1 MSNHPNRHSPPPI
14 ASAAVLRGVIPD
26 DEKVPLK
33 EKLAYGFGG
42 LSGGI
47 DAHAEKY
54 INNPIFVLTC
64 GISPAIMSLCAVIF
78 SFWSGVC
85 DMIMG
90 YVSDKTRTRWGRRKP
105 YIFLGAFLMAA
116 WGPVLF
122 LIDSSWPTPG
132 IIAWMVG
139 ANLVALV
146 FFAIWNIPY
155 QCVLLECTTNST
167 ERTNVATWRA
177 YTGTL
182 AGLGMAWLWWLV
194 QRPIFNDITGQPDV
208 IKGAFWVFVGLGVLV
223 LGFGLMPLFVKER
236 AHVSSK
242 NEPTTELTLRENL
255 KLTFQSRSFV
265 VLVIF
270 TFLMTLAGAV
280 KGGLEFYT
288 RLNYVFRGDTQ
299 LAATYTGI
307 GGTLATCI
315 GLAGIPLFQYLAN
328 RYGKIFAVKVIMAS
342 GFISSISTL
351 FLYTPNHPFLSLIP
365 GLLVVPGMTAIW
377 VIIPSMKGDCVDE
390 DLLQTGHRRS
400 GSFES
405 TFSWTL
411 RLSTS
416 LATLISGPIV
426 VLVGYNA
433 SLKSALQPEPVIQN
447 MRIALAIA
455 PAVIMGL
462 AIWMIHKYPLNNQ
475 RIAEIQDEL
484 SRRKASTGPS
494 DGYVPATAT

>member
-1 MSNHPNRHSPPPI
+1 MSNPTSQHSPPSRAP
-14 ASAAVLRGVIPD
+14 AAVVREVIPEN
-26 DEKVPLK
+26 EKVPFK

-42 LSGGI
+42 LAGGI
-47 DAHAEKY
+47 DAHAEKF
-54 INNPIFVLTC
+54 ILNPIFVVTC
-64 GISPAIMSLCAVIF
+64 GISPAIMSACAVIL
-78 SFWSGVC
+78 SVWSGVC

-90 YVSDKTRTRWGRRKP
+90 YLSDKTRTRWGRRKP
-105 YIFLGAFLMAA
+105 YMFAGAFLMAA

-122 LIDSSWPTPG
+122 LFDQSWPTSW

-139 ANLVALV
+139 ASAVALV

-182 AGLGMAWLWWLV
+182 AGLGMSWLWWLT
-194 QRPIFNDITGQPDV
+194 QRPIFNDVSGQPDV
-208 IKGAFWVFVGLGVLV
+208 IRGAFWVFVGLGVIV

-236 AHVSSK
+236 TSVSSK
-242 NEPTTELTLRENL
+242 NEPATELTLRENL
-255 KLTFQSRSFV
+255 KLTFQSRAFV
-265 VLVIF
+265 ILIVF
-270 TFLMTLAGAV
+270 TFLLMLATAV

-307 GGTLATCI
+307 GGTLSTCI

-342 GFISSISTL
+342 GFLSSISTIV
-351 FLYTPNHPFLSLIP
+351 LYTPSYPFLSLIP
-365 GLLVVPGMTAIW
+365 SLLVVPGMNAIW

-390 DLLQTGHRRS
+390 DLLLTGRRRS

-411 RLSTS
+411 RLSVS
-416 LATLISGPIV
+416 LATLISGPLV
-426 VLVGYNA
+426 VLVGYDAN
-433 SLKSALQPEPVIQN
+433 LKGALQPEPVIQN
-447 MRIALAIA
+447 MRIVLAIA
-455 PAVIMGL
+455 PALIMGL
-462 AIWMIHKYPLNNQ
+462 AIWIIHKYPLTSQ
-475 RIAEIQDEL
+475 RIAEMKSEL
-484 SRRKASTGPS
+484 DQRRAIEANP
-494 DGYVPATAT
+494 TA